1 MSATDEKI
9 ESQPAHPAE
18 SHVLQGVVP
27 TESLREHVETLV
39 DEELWGQL
47 HSLLADLPPADIAQL
62 IAHYQEPILSSIF
75 KGLPDDLKPDV
86 LAELPTDAAS
96 ELAAAL
102 PAPAAADIANEMAPD
117 DAADVLGELDKEI
130 SSKIIEGMDQETAD
144 EVRKLMTYPET
155 SAGGIMTTD
164 LLRLDKDQTVLEALD
179 AIATNP
185 DDEHIYQVYITD
197 ADGILIGTVS
207 IWELLHQRDRLRPL
221 GDIMET
227 HVMSV
232 TSDTDQETVAEIMA
246 KYDLSVIAV
255 TDDRGVLLGRITH
268 DDAADIIKEEAEE
281 DILRLAGTGSDD
293 LGNVS
298 AWRSCL
304 YRLPWLLLTLVGG
317 VVTASLLNSYT
328 THFKL
333 VFILAA
339 FVPNV
344 MAMGGNTG
352 LQSSVLMI
360 RELASGENRRHT
372 LGRLLLHECSTGLLM
387 GFLCA
392 LGIFACTLMVIW
404 LTGSGRAALDFSVEH
419 SGLAMP
425 MAPFLLAF
433 VVAAALFAAM
443 SFSAAFGAVIPI
455 LLTRLRIDPAVASGP
470 LISFII
476 DICSMLI
483 YYAVTA
489 LILLHFIPVG

>member
-164 LLRLDKDQTVLEALD
+164 LLRLDKNQTVLEALD

-221 GDIMET
+221 D
-227 HVMSV
+227 H
-232 TSDTDQETVAEIMA
+232 
-246 KYDLSVIAV
+246 
-255 TDDRGVLLGRITH
+255 DRHT
-268 DDAADIIKEEAEE
+268 
-281 DILRLAGTGSDD
+281 
-293 LGNVS
+293 
-298 AWRSCL
+298 
-304 YRLPWLLLTLVGG
+304 LPQNRLVGG
-317 VVTASLLNSYT
+317 EVPRA
-328 THFKL
+328 
-333 VFILAA
+333 LAQH
-339 FVPNV
+339 
-344 MAMGGNTG
+344 G
-352 LQSSVLMI
+352 Q
-360 RELASGENRRHT
+360 
-372 LGRLLLHECSTGLLM
+372 LGRRRGRCRLQKRENTLFGHELPSFHDKQHVVALPVR
-387 GFLCA
+387 GF
-392 LGIFACTLMVIW
+392 
-404 LTGSGRAALDFSVEH
+404 EQQH
-419 SGLAMP
+419 
-425 MAPFLLAF
+425 
-433 VVAAALFAAM
+433 VVAARNAAPQ
-443 SFSAAFGAVIPI
+443 AGRKA
-455 LLTRLRIDPAVASGP
+455 
-470 LISFII
+470 
-476 DICSMLI
+476 
-483 YYAVTA
+483 
-489 LILLHFIPVG
+489 